1 MKIVIVN
8 LRYFISGGPERYLFN
23 IKEVLESNG
32 HEVIPFSVKHN
43 LNEKSDFS
51 SYFLDQIGTGDE
63 VYFDKY
69 RKTNLNDIAKLFG
82 RMFYSFE
89 AKTKLSKLIKASKPD
104 LVYVLCY
111 QNKISPS
118 IIDAA
123 KKFNLPVVIRIS
135 DFSLICA
142 ANILYLSKNQEICE
156 KCLING
162 KHNLIIN
169 KCFHNSYIYSSLK
182 FFAYQLHD
190 ILNIYNKVDALVAPS
205 FFTKTKFI
213 QAGIPEGKLSHIPT
227 FFNFDQ
233 KERAIDYKKFALYFG
248 RIEPEKGIKTMVDA
262 FIDTEYQLKIIG
274 FSATN
279 YENHLVDYLKDKKHN
294 ISFLGK
300 LDFID
305 IIPFLQQCSFTI
317 VPSEC
322 YDNFPNVILE
332 SFAFKKAVIAT
343 NIGSLKELVVNEETG
358 LLFEYK
364 NSGDLKN
371 KVKVLFNDIHKT
383 KYLGENAFNK
393 LNTEFS
399 KEKHYEHLIQIFTSL
414 VKANMQK

>member
-8 LRYFISGGPERYLFN
+8 LRYFISGGPERYMFN

-43 LNEKSDFS
+43 LNEKSDYS

-89 AKTKLSKLIKASKPD
+89 AKTKLSELIKVTKPD
-104 LVYVLCY
+104 LVYILCY

-135 DFSLICA
+135 DFSMICA
-142 ANILYLSKNQEICE
+142 ANILYLNGSQKICE
-156 KCLING
+156 KCISNG
-162 KHNLIIN
+162 KHNLVIN
-169 KCFHNSYIYSSLK
+169 KCFHNSYIYSILK
-182 FFAYQLHD
+182 YCSYKLHD
-190 ILNIYNKVDALVAPS
+190 ITKVYKKVDAFVAPS
-205 FFTKTKFI
+205 AFTKRKFI
-213 QAGIPEGKLSHIPT
+213 EYGIPERKILHLPT
-227 FFNFDQ
+227 FFNANHQGGIIEYGD
-233 KERAIDYKKFALYFG
+233 FALFIG
-248 RIEPEKGIKTMVDA
+248 RVDPDKGIKTLIDA
-262 FIDTEYQLKIIG
+262 FINTKYKLKIIG
-274 FSATN
+274 ASSSGYKEQLIN
-279 YENHLVDYLKDKKHN
+279 YLKDKKHE

-300 LDFID
+300 LDFVD
-305 IIPFLQQCSFTI
+305 IIPFLQQCRFTI
-317 VPSEC
+317 VPSEW

-332 SFAFKKAVIAT
+332 SFAYKKPVIAT
-343 NIGSLKELVVNEETG
+343 NIGSLTELVEHQRTG
-358 LLFEYK
+358 LLFKYK
-364 NSGDLKN
+364 NSQDLRI
-371 KVKVLFNDIHKT
+371 KVEELFNDKEKT
-383 KYLGENAFNK
+383 KFLGENAFEK

-399 KEKHYEHLIQIFTSL
+399 RENHFNHLISL
-414 VKANMQK
+414 FKSVL